1 MNYREDWGIYI
12 HTLIS
17 RHLLIGVDNLRL
29 LAASLETQPQQPVG
43 RKPSSSDDSQDDE
56 PGPAL

>member
-1 MNYREDWGIYI
+1 MNGEFLFHLFIF
-12 HTLIS
+12 

-29 LAASLETQPQQPVG
+29 LAGSLETQPQPPIDV
-43 RKPSSSDDSQDDE
+43 RVSSSDDSQDDE